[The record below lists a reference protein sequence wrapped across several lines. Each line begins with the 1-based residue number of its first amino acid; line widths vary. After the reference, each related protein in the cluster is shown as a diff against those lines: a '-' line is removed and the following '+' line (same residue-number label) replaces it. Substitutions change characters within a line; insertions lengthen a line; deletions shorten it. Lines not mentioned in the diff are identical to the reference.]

1 MAMPRGLMM
10 KAVVLAAGEGN
21 RLRPFTVSRPK
32 VMIPIGNRPILEY
45 VVRALA
51 SNGITDIILV
61 VGYMKERI
69 MSFFGNGARFG
80 VQISYAIQ
88 EKQLGTAHAALA
100 VRDQVQEEFVMV
112 AGDNIIDAQ
121 AIADLLGH
129 GDGMAMLVTES
140 EMPSKYGVVHIEG
153 GRVVDIIEK
162 PDKKVG
168 NIINTGIYRL
178 PPSIFDHLEK
188 GVMAGRSGITHVLHG
203 CLPKIKM
210 EAVRSTGRWM
220 DAVYPWDLV
229 RLNEYAFS
237 MAGQETSGTIEAGV
251 TMRGPVRVGA
261 GSRIRAGCYIEGP
274 VSIGEG
280 CEIGPYVTIFP
291 TSSIGNGVNIAPFT
305 TIDSSIIMN
314 NVSIGSHSHIS
325 RAVIDDGCRIMTGLS
340 APSGLAQVKVEDDFF
355 KVERAGSMVGEFT
368 QIGPRVVLSA
378 GAIVGANCRVGDGA
392 KVSGTLEDR
401 SIVV

>member
-1 MAMPRGLMM
+1 M
-10 KAVVLAAGEGN
+10 KAVILAAGEGT

-51 SNGITDIILV
+51 ANGITEIVLV

-69 MSFFGNGARFG
+69 MSFFGNGSRFG
-80 VQISYAIQ
+80 VRISYAIQ
-88 EKQLGTAHAALA
+88 EKQLGTAHAAMA
-100 VRDQVQEEFVMV
+100 VRDQVREDFIMV

-121 AIADLLGH
+121 AIADLLKHKGKLS
-129 GDGMAMLVTES
+129 MLVTDS
-140 EMPSKYGVVHIEG
+140 EMPSKYGVVQIEA

-162 PDKKVG
+162 PDKRLG
-168 NIINTGIYRL
+168 NIIATGIYRF
-178 PPSIFDHLEK
+178 PPEFFDYLER
-188 GVMAGRSGITHVLHG
+188 GIMAGKSGITHVLHS
-203 CLPKIKM
+203 CIPKLDI

-220 DAVYPWDLV
+220 DAVYPWDLI
-229 RLNEYAFS
+229 RLNEYAS
-237 MAGQETSGTIEAGV
+237 SLAGQETSGTIESGV
-251 TMRGPVRVGA
+251 TMRGPVFVGA
-261 GSRIRAGCYIEGP
+261 GTKIRAGTYIEGP

-291 TSSIGNGVNIAPFT
+291 TTSIGNGVHIAPFT
-305 TIDSSIIMN
+305 AIYNSMIMN

-325 RAVIDDGCRIMTGLS
+325 RAVIDDGCRIGTGFS
-340 APSGLAQVKVEDDFF
+340 APSGLAQVRVEDDFF
-355 KVERAGSMVGEFT
+355 RVEKAGSMVGEFT
-368 QIGPRVVLSA
+368 QIGPKVVLSA
-378 GAIVGANCRVGDGA
+378 GTIVGANSRLGDGA

>member
-1 MAMPRGLMM
+1 M
-10 KAVVLAAGEGN
+10 KAVILAAGEGT

-51 SNGITDIILV
+51 ANGITEIVLV

-69 MSFFGNGARFG
+69 MSFFGNGSRFG
-80 VQISYAIQ
+80 VRISYAIQ
-88 EKQLGTAHAALA
+88 EKQLGTAHAAMA
-100 VRDQVQEEFVMV
+100 VRDQVREDFIMV

-121 AIADLLGH
+121 AIADLLKHKGKLS
-129 GDGMAMLVTES
+129 MLVTDS
-140 EMPSKYGVVHIEG
+140 EMPSKYGVVQIEA

-162 PDKKVG
+162 PDKKLG
-168 NIINTGIYRL
+168 NIIATGIYRF
-178 PPSIFDHLEK
+178 PPEFFDYLER
-188 GVMAGRSGITHVLHG
+188 GIMAGKSGITHVLHS
-203 CLPKIKM
+203 CIPKLDI

-220 DAVYPWDLV
+220 DAVYPWDLI
-229 RLNEYAFS
+229 RLNEYAS
-237 MAGQETSGTIEAGV
+237 SLAGQETSGTIESGV
-251 TMRGPVRVGA
+251 TMRGPVFVGA
-261 GSRIRAGCYIEGP
+261 GTKIRAGTYIEGP

-291 TSSIGNGVNIAPFT
+291 TTSIGNGVHIAPFT
-305 TIDSSIIMN
+305 AIYNSMIMN

-325 RAVIDDGCRIMTGLS
+325 RAVIDDGCRIGTGFS
-340 APSGLAQVKVEDDFF
+340 APSGLAQVRVEDDFF
-355 KVERAGSMVGEFT
+355 RVEKAGSMVGEFT
-368 QIGPRVVLSA
+368 QIGPKVVLSA
-378 GAIVGANCRVGDGA
+378 GTIVGANSRLGDGA

>member
-1 MAMPRGLMM
+1 M
-10 KAVVLAAGEGN
+10 KAVILAAGEGT

-51 SNGITDIILV
+51 ANGITDIILV

-69 MSFFGNGARFG
+69 MSFFGNGSRFG
-80 VQISYAIQ
+80 VKISYAIQ

-100 VRDQVQEEFVMV
+100 VRDQIKEDFIMV

-121 AIADLLGH
+121 VISDLLKHKG
-129 GDGMAMLVTES
+129 GLAMLVTDS
-140 EMPSKYGVVHIEG
+140 EMPSKYGVVQIES

-168 NIINTGIYRL
+168 NIINTVIYRL

-188 GVMAGRSGITHVLHG
+188 GVMAGKSGITHVLHS
-203 CLPKIKM
+203 CMPRLKI

-220 DAVYPWDLV
+220 DAVYPWDLI

-237 MAGQETSGTIEAGV
+237 LSGQETTGTLESGV
-251 TMRGPVRVGA
+251 TMRGPVFVGA
-261 GSRIRAGCYIEGP
+261 GSRIRAGCYIEGA

-291 TSSIGNGVNIAPFT
+291 TTSIGNGVHIAPYT
-305 TIDSSIIMN
+305 YVNNSMIMN

-325 RAVIDDGCRIMTGLS
+325 RAVIDDGCRIMTGFS
-340 APSGLAQVKVEDDFF
+340 APSGLAQVRVEDDFF
-355 KVERAGSMVGEFT
+355 KVEKAGSMVGEFT
-368 QIGPRVVLSA
+368 QIGPKVVLSA
-378 GAIVGANCRVGDGA
+378 GTIVGANSRVGDGA

>member
-1 MAMPRGLMM
+1 M
-10 KAVVLAAGEGN
+10 KAVILAAGEGT

-51 SNGITDIILV
+51 ANGITDIILV

-69 MSFFGNGARFG
+69 MSFFGNGSRFG
-80 VQISYAIQ
+80 VKISYAIQ

-100 VRDQVQEEFVMV
+100 VRDQIKEDFIMV

-121 AIADLLGH
+121 VISDLLKHKG
-129 GDGMAMLVTES
+129 GLAMLVTDS
-140 EMPSKYGVVHIEG
+140 EMPSKYGVVQIES

-188 GVMAGRSGITHVLHG
+188 GVMAGKSGITHVLRS
-203 CLPKIKM
+203 CMPRLKI

-220 DAVYPWDLV
+220 DAVYPWDLI

-237 MAGQETSGTIEAGV
+237 LSGQETTGTLESGV
-251 TMRGPVRVGA
+251 TMRGPVFVGA

-291 TSSIGNGVNIAPFT
+291 TTSIGNGVHIAPYT
-305 TIDSSIIMN
+305 YVNNSMIMN

-325 RAVIDDGCRIMTGLS
+325 RAVIDDGCRIMTGFS
-340 APSGLAQVKVEDDFF
+340 APSGLAQVRVEDDFF
-355 KVERAGSMVGEFT
+355 KVEKAGSMVGEFT
-368 QIGPRVVLSA
+368 QIGPKVVLSA
-378 GAIVGANCRVGDGA
+378 GTIVGVNSRVGDGA

>member
-1 MAMPRGLMM
+1 M
-10 KAVVLAAGEGN
+10 KAVILAAGEGT

-51 SNGITDIILV
+51 ANGITEIVLV

-69 MSFFGNGARFG
+69 MSFFGNGSRFG
-80 VQISYAIQ
+80 VRISYAIH
-88 EKQLGTAHAALA
+88 EKQLGTAHAAMA
-100 VRDQVQEEFVMV
+100 VRDQVREDFIMV

-121 AIADLLGH
+121 AIADLLKHKGKLS
-129 GDGMAMLVTES
+129 MLVTDS
-140 EMPSKYGVVHIEG
+140 EMPSKYGVVQIEA

-162 PDKKVG
+162 PDKKLG
-168 NIINTGIYRL
+168 NIIATGIYRF
-178 PPSIFDHLEK
+178 PPEFFDYLER
-188 GVMAGRSGITHVLHG
+188 GIMAGKSGITHVLHS
-203 CLPKIKM
+203 CIPKLDI

-220 DAVYPWDLV
+220 DAVYPWDLI
-229 RLNEYAFS
+229 RLNEYAS
-237 MAGQETSGTIEAGV
+237 SLAGQETSGTIESGV
-251 TMRGPVRVGA
+251 TMRGPVFVGA
-261 GSRIRAGCYIEGP
+261 GTKIRAGTYIEGP

-291 TSSIGNGVNIAPFT
+291 TTSIGNGVHIAPFT
-305 TIDSSIIMN
+305 AIYNSMIMN

-325 RAVIDDGCRIMTGLS
+325 RAVIDDGCRIGTGFS
-340 APSGLAQVKVEDDFF
+340 APSGLAQVRVEDDFF
-355 KVERAGSMVGEFT
+355 RVEKAGSMVGEFT
-368 QIGPRVVLSA
+368 QIGPKVVLSA
-378 GAIVGANCRVGDGA
+378 GTIVGANSRLGDGA

>member
-1 MAMPRGLMM
+1 M
-10 KAVVLAAGEGN
+10 KAVILAAGEGT

-51 SNGITDIILV
+51 ANGITEIILV

-69 MSFFGNGARFG
+69 MSFFGNGSRFG
-80 VQISYAIQ
+80 VKISYAIQ

-100 VRDQVQEEFVMV
+100 VRNQIKEEFIMV

-121 AIADLLGH
+121 VISDLLKHKG
-129 GDGMAMLVTES
+129 GLAMLVTDS
-140 EMPSKYGVVHIEG
+140 EMPSKYGVVQIES

-188 GVMAGRSGITHVLHG
+188 GVMAGKSGITHVLHS
-203 CLPKIKM
+203 CMPRLKI

-220 DAVYPWDLV
+220 DAVYPWDLI

-237 MAGQETSGTIEAGV
+237 LSGQETAGLLHRGTSV
-251 TMRGPVRVGA
+251 HRRRVR
-261 GSRIRAGCYIEGP
+261 
-274 VSIGEG
+274 
-280 CEIGPYVTIFP
+280 
-291 TSSIGNGVNIAPFT
+291 
-305 TIDSSIIMN
+305 
-314 NVSIGSHSHIS
+314 
-325 RAVIDDGCRIMTGLS
+325 
-340 APSGLAQVKVEDDFF
+340 
-355 KVERAGSMVGEFT
+355 
-368 QIGPRVVLSA
+368 
-378 GAIVGANCRVGDGA
+378 
-392 KVSGTLEDR
+392 DR
-401 SIVV
+401 SVRDDIPGHQHREWGAYRSLHVCQQLHDHEQRVHRLARPHIQGGDRRRMPHHDRLLRPLRPGPGQGG

>member
-1 MAMPRGLMM
+1 M
-10 KAVVLAAGEGN
+10 KAVILAAGEGT

-45 VVRALA
+45 VIRALA
-51 SNGITDIILV
+51 ANGITEIILV

-69 MSFFGNGARFG
+69 MSFFGNGSHFG
-80 VQISYAIQ
+80 VKISYAIQ

-100 VRDQVQEEFVMV
+100 VRDQIKEDFIMV

-121 AIADLLGH
+121 VISDLLKHKGSL
-129 GDGMAMLVTES
+129 AMLVTDS
-140 EMPSKYGVVHIEG
+140 EMPSKYGVVQIESG
-153 GRVVDIIEK
+153 QVVDIIEK

-168 NIINTGIYRL
+168 NIINTGIYRF
-178 PPSIFDHLEK
+178 PPSIFNHLEK
-188 GVMAGRSGITHVLHG
+188 GVLAGKSGITHVMHSCMPRLT
-203 CLPKIKM
+203 I

-220 DAVYPWDLV
+220 DAVYPWDLI

-237 MAGQETSGTIEAGV
+237 LSGQETTGTIESGV
-251 TMRGPVRVGA
+251 TMRGPVYVGA

-280 CEIGPYVTIFP
+280 CEIGPYVTMFP
-291 TSSIGNGVNIAPFT
+291 TTSIGNGVHIAPYTF
-305 TIDSSIIMN
+305 INNSMIMN
-314 NVSIGSHSHIS
+314 NVSIGSHAHIS
-325 RAVIDDGCRIMTGLS
+325 RAVIDDGCRIMTGFS
-340 APSGLAQVKVEDDFF
+340 APSGLAQVRVEDDFF
-355 KVERAGSMVGEFT
+355 KIEKAGSMVGEFT
-368 QIGPRVVLSA
+368 QIGPKVVLSA
-378 GAIVGANCRVGDGA
+378 GTIVGANSRVGDGA

>member
-1 MAMPRGLMM
+1 MTRGEAM
-10 KAVVLAAGEGN
+10 KAVILAAGEGT

-51 SNGITDIILV
+51 ANGITEIVLV

-69 MSFFGNGARFG
+69 MSFFGNGSRFG
-80 VQISYAIQ
+80 VRISYAIQ
-88 EKQLGTAHAALA
+88 EKQLGTAHAAMA
-100 VRDQVQEEFVMV
+100 VRDQVREDFIMV

-121 AIADLLGH
+121 AIADLLKHKGKLS
-129 GDGMAMLVTES
+129 MLVTDS
-140 EMPSKYGVVHIEG
+140 EMPSKYGVVQIEA

-162 PDKKVG
+162 PDKRLG
-168 NIINTGIYRL
+168 NIIATGIYRF
-178 PPSIFDHLEK
+178 PPEFFDYLER
-188 GVMAGRSGITHVLHG
+188 GIMAGKSGITHVLHS
-203 CLPKIKM
+203 CIPKLDI

-220 DAVYPWDLV
+220 DAVYPWDLI
-229 RLNEYAFS
+229 RLNEYAS
-237 MAGQETSGTIEAGV
+237 SLAGQETSGTIESGV
-251 TMRGPVRVGA
+251 TMRGPVFVGA
-261 GSRIRAGCYIEGP
+261 GTKIRAGTYIEGP

-291 TSSIGNGVNIAPFT
+291 TTSIGNGVHIAPFT
-305 TIDSSIIMN
+305 AIYNSMIMN

-325 RAVIDDGCRIMTGLS
+325 RAVIDDGCRIGTGFS
-340 APSGLAQVKVEDDFF
+340 APSGLAQVRVEDDFF
-355 KVERAGSMVGEFT
+355 RVEKAGSMVGEFT
-368 QIGPRVVLSA
+368 QIGPKVVLSA
-378 GAIVGANCRVGDGA
+378 GTIVGANSRLGDGA

>member
-1 MAMPRGLMM
+1 M
-10 KAVVLAAGEGN
+10 KAVILAAGEGT

-51 SNGITDIILV
+51 ANGITEIVLV

-69 MSFFGNGARFG
+69 MSFFGNGSRFG
-80 VQISYAIQ
+80 VRISYAIQ
-88 EKQLGTAHAALA
+88 EKQLGTAHAAMA
-100 VRDQVQEEFVMV
+100 VRDQVREDFIMV

-121 AIADLLGH
+121 AIADLLKHKGKLS
-129 GDGMAMLVTES
+129 MLVTDS
-140 EMPSKYGVVHIEG
+140 EMPSKYGVVQIEA

-162 PDKKVG
+162 PDKRLG
-168 NIINTGIYRL
+168 NIIATGIYRF
-178 PPSIFDHLEK
+178 PPEFFDYLER
-188 GVMAGRSGITHVLHG
+188 GIMAGKSGITHVLHS
-203 CLPKIKM
+203 CIPKLDI

-220 DAVYPWDLV
+220 DAVYPWDLI
-229 RLNEYAFS
+229 RLNEYAS
-237 MAGQETSGTIEAGV
+237 SLAGQETSGTIESGV
-251 TMRGPVRVGA
+251 TMRGPVFVGA
-261 GSRIRAGCYIEGP
+261 GTKIRAGTYIEGP

-291 TSSIGNGVNIAPFT
+291 TTSIGNGVHIAPFT
-305 TIDSSIIMN
+305 AIYNSMIMN

-325 RAVIDDGCRIMTGLS
+325 RAVIDDGCRIGTGFS
-340 APSGLAQVKVEDDFF
+340 APSGLAQVRVEDDFF
-355 KVERAGSMVGEFT
+355 RVEKAGSMVGEFP
-368 QIGPRVVLSA
+368 QIGPKVVLSA
-378 GAIVGANCRVGDGA
+378 GTIVGANSRLGDGA

>member
-1 MAMPRGLMM
+1 M
-10 KAVVLAAGEGN
+10 KAVILAAGEGT

-51 SNGITDIILV
+51 ANGITEIVLV

-69 MSFFGNGARFG
+69 MSFFGNGSRFG
-80 VQISYAIQ
+80 VRISYAIQ
-88 EKQLGTAHAALA
+88 EKQLGTAHAAMT
-100 VRDQVQEEFVMV
+100 VRDQVREDFIMV

-121 AIADLLGH
+121 AIADLLKHKGKLS
-129 GDGMAMLVTES
+129 MLVTDS
-140 EMPSKYGVVHIEG
+140 EMPSKYGVVQIEA

-162 PDKKVG
+162 PDKKLG
-168 NIINTGIYRL
+168 NIIATGIYRF
-178 PPSIFDHLEK
+178 PPEFFDYLER
-188 GVMAGRSGITHVLHG
+188 GIMAGKSGITRVLHS
-203 CLPKIKM
+203 CIPKLDI

-220 DAVYPWDLV
+220 DAVYPWDLI
-229 RLNEYAFS
+229 RLNEYAS
-237 MAGQETSGTIEAGV
+237 SLAGQETSGTIESGV
-251 TMRGPVRVGA
+251 TMRGPVFVGA
-261 GSRIRAGCYIEGP
+261 GTKIRAGTYIEGP

-291 TSSIGNGVNIAPFT
+291 TTSIGNGVHIAPFT
-305 TIDSSIIMN
+305 AIYNSMIMN

-325 RAVIDDGCRIMTGLS
+325 RAVIDDGCRIGTGFS
-340 APSGLAQVKVEDDFF
+340 APSGLAQVRVEDDFF
-355 KVERAGSMVGEFT
+355 RVEKAGSMVGGFT
-368 QIGPRVVLSA
+368 QIGPKVVLSA
-378 GAIVGANCRVGDGA
+378 GTIVGANSRLGDGA